1 MSARSRCVEGFQ
13 EQQLDRA
20 RKQLA
25 YSHEA
30 GAGAARVHASG
41 THVRPPPL
49 PAALRAMPRLALAVA
64 ITACTAAPLLAQR
77 AAPTGTLVVSNMN
90 DHSATLVDA
99 ATGRVHATLPTGE
112 GPHEVAVS
120 HDGRW
125 ALVSNYGVRG
135 KPGSSLT
142 VIDVP
147 RAAVARTISI
157 AGFERPHGMVFLPGD
172 SIVAVT
178 AEAGKAVLLVH
189 VRDGRVTDTLPTNG
203 RGSHMVALSAR
214 GDRAFTANIPDNS
227 VSVIDVS
234 GRDSTRLIPVGRT
247 PEGIAVTPDGRQVW
261 VGSNRDSTVMVVDV
275 QRGVV
280 TDTLRGFGMPYRI
293 GISPDARLA
302 VISDPVKAQVRVVS
316 VADRKARFTLD
327 IPADSLVAT
336 AEVPGS
342 PSPEGV
348 AISRDSRWAFVTLQG
363 RNRVITIDLQR
374 GTIVGSAPTGTW
386 SDGVA
391 FSPVVR
397 GTARRD

>member
-1 MSARSRCVEGFQ
+1 MS
-13 EQQLDRA
+13 
-20 RKQLA
+20 
-25 YSHEA
+25 
-30 GAGAARVHASG
+30 
-41 THVRPPPL
+41 
-49 PAALRAMPRLALAVA
+49 RLALAVA
-64 ITACTAAPLLAQR
+64 VAAACTAAPLLAQR

-135 KPGSSLT
+135 KPGSSIT

-147 RAAVARTISI
+147 RAAVARTIAI

-178 AEAGKAVLLVH
+178 AEAGKAVLLVS

-203 RGSHMVALSAR
+203 RGSHMVALTAR
-214 GDRAFTANIPDNS
+214 GDRAFTANIPDHS
-227 VSVIDVS
+227 VSVIDLA
-234 GRDSTRLIPVGRT
+234 GRDSTRLIPVGRL
-247 PEGIAVTPDGRQVW
+247 PEGIAVTPDGRQLW

-275 QRGVV
+275 QRGVAV
-280 TDTLRGFGMPYRI
+280 DTLRGFGMPYRI
-293 GISPDARLA
+293 AISPDARLA
-302 VISDPVKAQVRVVS
+302 VISDPVKAEVRVVT
-316 VADRKARFTLD
+316 VADRKARFTLA

-374 GTIVGSAPTGTW
+374 GAIVGSAPTGTW
-386 SDGVA
+386 SDGVG

-397 GTARRD
+397 GAATRD